1 MTRIKFAALFLAAAF
16 VFCLGG
22 CSKAEPGGNS
32 LPDEH
37 DIVLT
42 PNYNEGESEYEY
54 PESGKSSSAEESR
67 EQSGAQ
73 SEGNGEESSDF
84 SSGDPEEKENEGY
97 DELILVNPTHY
108 IPDDYTVNLVTV
120 QGKYKLDEKA
130 AEHAIDLLAA
140 AKEAGYNMQLCSAY
154 RTVEKSAELYQRQIN
169 KFLNLG
175 YSQKDAETEAA
186 KWVAPPGTS
195 EHHTG
200 LSMDLVSSDY
210 WGYYSDLEHDYDKF
224 DSFAWMYEHCAEYG
238 FILRYPKDKQDI
250 TGITYEPW
258 HYRYVGVDAAKYI
271 MENGL
276 CLEEYLE
283 EIGR

>member
-37 DIVLT
+37 DIVLM

-54 PESGKSSSAEESR
+54 PESGKSSSAEESG

-73 SEGNGEESSDF
+73 SSAQSESGAF
-84 SSGDPEEKENEGY
+84 SSGHPEEKENEGY

-130 AEHAIDLLAA
+130 LEGLEMWEIF
-140 AKEAGYNMQLCSAY
+140 EAVG
-154 RTVEKSAELYQRQIN
+154 RKRG
-169 KFLNLG
+169 FLISG
-175 YSQKDAETEAA
+175 GEI
-186 KWVAPPGTS
+186 
-195 EHHTG
+195 
-200 LSMDLVSSDY
+200 
-210 WGYYSDLEHDYDKF
+210 DYDRT
-224 DSFAWMYEHCAEYG
+224 ANV
-238 FILRYPKDKQDI
+238 ILDEFRSGKLGPI
-250 TGITYEPW
+250 T
-258 HYRYVGVDAAKYI
+258 
-271 MENGL
+271 
-276 CLEEYLE
+276 LEKVRLQQS
-283 EIGR
+283 I

>member
-22 CSKAEPGGNS
+22 CSKAGPGGNS

-37 DIVLT
+37 DIVLM

-54 PESGKSSSAEESR
+54 PESGKSSSAEESG

-73 SEGNGEESSDF
+73 SSAQSESGAF
-84 SSGDPEEKENEGY
+84 SSGHSEEKENEGY

-169 KFLNLG
+169 KFLKLG

-238 FILRYPKDKQDI
+238 FILRYPEDKQDI

-283 EIGR
+283 EIER